1 MCCGVSIAT
10 ESVLALGL
18 AVKTP
23 KIKLSFH
30 IIANGQVTRKDQNW
44 LIDLTPTK
52 TLKLVVSGILY
63 IMSCEE
69 YKPIKSLHT

>member
-1 MCCGVSIAT
+1 VCCGVSIAT

-30 IIANGQVTRKDQNW
+30 IIANGQVTRKDQN
-44 LIDLTPTK
+44 
-52 TLKLVVSGILY
+52 
-63 IMSCEE
+63 
-69 YKPIKSLHT
+69 